1 MSMESPSSS
10 LIHKPDFDIDNANL
24 KFQAIN
30 YHDHLNFNFR
40 IETTRNYSETGCY
53 IKRKD

>member
-1 MSMESPSSS
+1 MSIKSPSSS

-30 YHDHLNFNFR
+30 YHDPLNFSFR
-40 IETTRNYSETGCY
+40 IEITRHYSEIGCY
-53 IKRKD
+53 IKRKH